1 MATKQLLPE
10 SSTARN
16 RREAVIDLV
25 WLLFFGVASAWWCVS
40 AAQALSATFDEPTY
54 LREGLQH
61 WRTGSSAELMKLGT
75 MPLASDLQTLPLF
88 LWEKWRGAALD
99 PLREI
104 AWSLTTA
111 RAMTLVFW
119 WALLVFA
126 WRAGR
131 ALGGVWAGRL
141 AVALIACEPVFLA
154 HAGLAT
160 SDIAVTACLL
170 AFFFEFRAQR
180 TARWPRRILLP
191 AALYGVAILAKASA
205 LVFGVIGMLAIELE
219 RLVAAGALRAWRLQL
234 TLVRPFLRDAFWIV
248 AGGLALTIVYCGS
261 DWATEP
267 TFIAWAQTLAP
278 GTLQDAMLWTSEHL
292 RIFPN
297 AGDGLVEQ
305 IRHNLH
311 GHGAYL
317 LGHEYRHA
325 IWFYFPLALAIK
337 SSLPLLSLPV
347 LVAALRPRALW
358 NWAILVAA
366 ALLLFSLSSRVQ
378 IGVRFML
385 PLLACL
391 AVGVAAAVVHAGQSR
406 GMRWQKILI
415 ALVGTGLLSN
425 AAAALR
431 VWPEALCYTNAA
443 WGGTRTGYQL
453 LSDSNY
459 DWGQGLLELDQWRR
473 QRAVETID
481 VWYFGLDPRVH
492 LPPFRDL
499 PLHSDAWL
507 GGRSPVSA
515 VRGKYVAVSTT
526 LLHGAYAKRYASG
539 REAVAFFL
547 AQRPTARTSTFFIY
561 DFR

>member
-1 MATKQLLPE
+1 
-10 SSTARN
+10 
-16 RREAVIDLV
+16 VIDLV
-25 WLLFFGVASAWWCVS
+25 WLLFFGVASASWCVT

-75 MPLASDLQTLPLF
+75 MPLAIDLQTLPLI

-104 AWSLTTA
+104 AWSLTAA
-111 RAMTLVFW
+111 RAMTLIFW
-119 WALLVFA
+119 WALLAFA

-131 ALGGVWAGRL
+131 ALGGVSAGRL

-154 HAGLAT
+154 HASLAT

-170 AFFFEFRAQR
+170 AFFFEFRAHR
-180 TARWPRRILLP
+180 TSLWPRRILLP
-191 AALYGVAILAKASA
+191 AALYGIAVLAKASA

-219 RLVAAGALRAWRLQL
+219 RFVTVGALRDWRLQL
-234 TLVRPFLRDAFWIV
+234 TLARPFSRDAFWIV
-248 AGGLALTIVYCGS
+248 AGGLALTFIYCGS

-267 TFIAWAQTLAP
+267 TFVTRAQTLAP
-278 GTLQDAMLWTSEHL
+278 GALRDAMLWSSEHL
-292 RIFPN
+292 RIFSN
-297 AGDGLVEQ
+297 AGEGLAEQ
-305 IRHNLH
+305 VRHNLH
-311 GHGAYL
+311 GHAAYL
-317 LGHEYRHA
+317 LGHEYRRA
-325 IWFYFPLALAIK
+325 VWFYFPVALTIK
-337 SSLPLLSLPV
+337 SSLPLLLLPV
-347 LVAALRPRALW
+347 LVAVIRPRALW
-358 NWAILVAA
+358 NWAILTAA
-366 ALLLFSLSSRVQ
+366 ALLLFSLGSRVQ

-391 AVGVAAAVVHAGQSR
+391 AVGVAAAVVHAVQSR
-406 GMRWQKILI
+406 GARCQKILI
-415 ALVGTGLLSN
+415 GLVGAGLLSN
-425 AAAALR
+425 AVAAVR

-473 QRAVETID
+473 QRDLETID
-481 VWYFGLDPRVH
+481 VWYFGVDPRAQ
-492 LPPFRDL
+492 LPPFRLL
-499 PLHSDAWL
+499 PLHSDEWL
-507 GGRSPVSA
+507 GGRSPALA

-526 LLHGAYAKRYASG
+526 LLHGAYAKGSASG

-547 AQRPTARTSTFFIY
+547 AQQPTARTTTFFIY
-561 DFR
+561 DFRWETR